1 MRCSWSLVVSVVVG
15 MGACSIAALG
25 QGVLTTFAG
34 NDWVF
39 PGDGKAAANA
49 PLGRVY
55 GLTVDRAGN
64 PIVVD
69 TDNCM
74 VARVEKNGLLTVIA
88 GNGFCGLTFAIS
100 GNGGA
105 ATAAGVYSPYSAAF
119 DPAGNLYISSSNL
132 IRKVSGGIISNF
144 GGTGNAGFFGDGG
157 PAASALISS
166 SGGIAS
172 DAAGNIYFAD
182 GGNNR
187 IRRIA
192 TNGIISTV
200 VGTGKPGNGGADGD
214 GGQAINANL
223 SDPEGLAFDGAGN
236 LFIADTT
243 LSRVRK
249 VTPDGVISTVLSN
262 IAARSVAFDSAGAMY
277 IGGMTAVYKL
287 PPGATTPIV
296 IAGHVGGTK
305 GFGGDGGPVVQA
317 LFDGPL
323 IVAPDNAGNLY
334 IADRQNSRLRKVDAN
349 GIVTTVAGNGNY
361 RYSGEGLP
369 ALASTLNYPFGV
381 AVDTKGAVYFTER
394 ASNSN
399 RVRKVSAGVVT
410 TVVGTGVN
418 GFSGDGGQASQAT
431 LASPWGLTIDTAGNM
446 YIADNG
452 NGRIRRVTSAGVI
465 STFATVPDP
474 QGLAFDPAGNLYVS
488 SDNNKVM
495 KVDLQGNVTTFA
507 GTGAKGY
514 SGEGGPATA
523 AMLTNP
529 WGLAFDN
536 AGNLYLAEPEINVV
550 RKVTPQGIISTF
562 AGTGAYGSGGDGGP
576 AKSATLGYPTALRF
590 DAAGN
595 LYISGHIEGHI
606 RRVSPAG
613 IISTFAGG
621 GPSNQ
626 LGDGKVATSA
636 TISIPDDLAFDAA
649 GNLYI
654 ADEKTNRIRVVLTTA
669 PSIQVP
675 QTSLSFAGSSG
686 GPTVIQSLVV
696 QGSLAGLD
704 FQVAVD
710 TGTSGKWLSVDATSA
725 STPRLLSVIA
735 DPANLAPGNYSAT
748 ITISPVAA
756 TPAKLPVTVT
766 FQVGPALPPKLGAD
780 KTNLSFT
787 FPRGAGARVTN
798 INAANVGGG
807 VLNFTASAKTA
818 TGGNWLSVSP
828 LSGKLLPGKPVP
840 IVVTADPSGLIP
852 GTYTGS
858 ISLTPDSGNVV
869 AIPVVVTVSNLA
881 QALLLTQSGISFTAV
896 AQGGIVPSQWFGVIN
911 PGTGV
916 LNWTVSTSTLSG
928 GASWLSASP
937 GSGASD
943 PSQTAPQVQVSV
955 NAANLAPGNYFGQV
969 RIDAP
974 GAANTPQVVTV
985 FLEVL
990 AAGSDPG
997 AVVQPVEL
1005 VFPATPGN
1013 GAPGAQAFL
1022 VYNIG
1027 ASGKSFTTGHTTS
1040 VSFQALPQQGVLDP
1054 NQPMRVL
1061 IQPLGDFAA
1070 GTQSAVLTFQFSD
1083 GRVQTA
1089 KVRVISAAGAAAG
1102 ASLPGTAAG
1111 REAACTPTT
1120 LIPSMNTLGDS
1131 FSVSAGWPVA
1141 LTVSARDDCGAP
1153 HTAGSVTVNFS
1164 NGDPPLT
1171 LQSLKDGT
1179 WQGTW
1184 QTRSSSQSAVT
1195 LTVNAV
1201 NPQLGISG
1209 TSTVGGG
1216 FRSPKDPPIFT
1227 QGSIGSAAVPTA
1239 YQPLA
1244 PGSIIS
1250 IYGDRLADGTLAAS
1264 TLPLPT
1270 QLGNTQV
1277 SIAGQLIP
1285 LIFVSQFQI
1294 NAVVPF
1300 GLNINTTHQVLVQR
1314 GITYSE
1320 PAPIDVAAAQPNIFL
1335 ANGYGI
1341 LFAARADGTPPF
1353 LISRDA
1359 PAKAGDILVIYCDG
1373 LGATNPAV
1381 ADGVGSP
1388 LSPLAQT
1395 TSPVTVSVG
1404 GQNAP
1409 VLFAGLV
1416 PGFVGLYQVNAILPD
1431 GVAPGN
1437 SVPVTLTV
1445 AGLTGVAVT
1454 TVVQ

>member
-1 MRCSWSLVVSVVVG
+1 MRFTWSLVVSVVVALA
-15 MGACSIAALG
+15 ACSIPALA

-39 PGDGKAAANA
+39 PGDGRPAVNA

-55 GLTVDRAGN
+55 GVTIDRVGN
-64 PIVVD
+64 PILVD
-69 TDNCM
+69 TDNCL
-74 VARVEKNGLLTVIA
+74 VARVEKTGLLTVIA

-100 GNGGA
+100 GNGGP
-105 ATAAGVYSPYSAAF
+105 ATAAGVFSPYSVAF
-119 DPAGNLYISSSNL
+119 DPAGNLFLSSSNL

-144 GGTGNAGFFGDGG
+144 GGTGNAGFSGDGG
-157 PAASALISS
+157 PATSALISS
-166 SGGIAS
+166 TGGIAS
-172 DAAGNIYFAD
+172 DAAGNIYIAD

-187 IRRIA
+187 IRRIS
-192 TNGIISTV
+192 TKGIITTV
-200 VGTGKPGNGGADGD
+200 VGTGNSGTGGADGD
-214 GGQAINANL
+214 GGQAINAKI

-236 LFIADTT
+236 LFIAETT

-249 VTPDGVISTVLSN
+249 VSPDGVISTVLSN
-262 IAARSVAFDSAGAMY
+262 IAARSVAFDSTSSLY
-277 IGGMTAVYKL
+277 IGGVAAIYKL
-287 PPGATTPIV
+287 PPGATTPV
-296 IAGHVGGTK
+296 LIAGNAKGMVG
-305 GFGGDGGPVVQA
+305 FAGDGGPATQA

-369 ALASTLNYPFGV
+369 ALASTLNYPFGL
-381 AVDTKGAVYFTER
+381 AADSKGAVYFTER

-399 RVRKVSAGVVT
+399 RVRKVSGGVVT

-418 GFSGDGGQASQAT
+418 GYSGDGGQASQAT
-431 LASPWGLTIDTAGNM
+431 LASPWELTFDGAGNM

-452 NGRIRRVTSAGVI
+452 NGRIRKVTSAGVI
-465 STFATVPDP
+465 STFAAVPSP

-488 SDNNKVM
+488 SNNKVM
-495 KVDLQGNVTTFA
+495 KVDPQGGVTTFA
-507 GTGAKGY
+507 GTGVKGF
-514 SGEGGPATA
+514 SGEGGPAAA

-529 WGLAFDN
+529 WGLAFDG
-536 AGNLYLAEPEINVV
+536 AGNLYIAEPEINVV
-550 RKVTPQGIISTF
+550 RKVTPQGIIGTF
-562 AGTGAYGSGGDGGP
+562 AGTGTYGSGGDGGP
-576 AKSATLGYPTALRF
+576 AKSATLGFPTALRF
-590 DAAGN
+590 DTAGN

-606 RRVSPAG
+606 RKVSPAG

-621 GPSNQ
+621 GPGNQ

-636 TISIPDDLAFDAA
+636 TISIPDGLAFDAA

-669 PSIQVP
+669 PAIQVP
-675 QTSLSFAGSSG
+675 QTSLSFAGASG
-686 GPTVIQSLVV
+686 GAAVTQSLVV

-704 FQVAVD
+704 FQVAID
-710 TGTSGKWLSVDATSA
+710 TGTSGNWLSVDAASA

-735 DPANLAPGNYSAT
+735 DPANLAPGTYNAT
-748 ITISPVAA
+748 ITISPAAA

-766 FQVGPALPPKLGAD
+766 FQVGPALPPQLSAD

-787 FPRGAGARVTN
+787 FPRGAGARAAN
-798 INAANVGGG
+798 INVANIGGG

-828 LSGKLLPGKPVP
+828 PSGKALPGKPVP
-840 IVVTADPSGLIP
+840 IVVTADPTGLNP
-852 GTYTGS
+852 GTYTGT
-858 ISLTPDSGNVV
+858 ISLAPDRGSVV

-896 AQGGIVPSQWFGVIN
+896 AQGGIVPSQSFGVIN

-928 GASWLSASP
+928 GTSWLSASP

-955 NAANLAPGNYFGQV
+955 SAANLAAGNYFGQV

-1013 GAPGAQAFL
+1013 GAPGAQALL

-1027 ASGKSFTTGHTTS
+1027 ATAKSFTTGQTTS
-1040 VSFQALPQQGVLDP
+1040 LSFVALPQQGTLDP
-1054 NQPMRVL
+1054 SQPMRVL
-1061 IQPLGDFAA
+1061 LQPLGDFAA
-1070 GTQSAVLTFQFSD
+1070 GTRSAVLTFQFSD

-1089 KVRVISAAGAAAG
+1089 KVRVISAASAAG
-1102 ASLPGTAAG
+1102 AFLSGPAAG

-1141 LTVSARDDCGAP
+1141 LAVSARDDCGAP
-1153 HTAGSVTVNFS
+1153 HTAGSVTVSFS

-1195 LTVNAV
+1195 LTVSAV
-1201 NPQLGISG
+1201 NPQLAISG

-1227 QGSIGSAAVPTA
+1227 QGSIGSAAVPAA

-1285 LIFVSQFQI
+1285 LIFASQFQI

-1314 GITYSE
+1314 GITYSD

-1341 LFAARADGTPPF
+1341 IFAARADGTPPF
-1353 LISRDA
+1353 LISQTA
-1359 PAKAGDILVIYCDG
+1359 PAKMGDILVIYCDG

-1381 ADGVGSP
+1381 PDGVGSP

-1395 TSPVTVSVG
+1395 ASPVTVSVG

-1431 GVAPGN
+1431 GVPPGN
-1437 SVPVTLTV
+1437 FVPVTLTV
-1445 AGLTGVAVT
+1445 AGLAGVTVT